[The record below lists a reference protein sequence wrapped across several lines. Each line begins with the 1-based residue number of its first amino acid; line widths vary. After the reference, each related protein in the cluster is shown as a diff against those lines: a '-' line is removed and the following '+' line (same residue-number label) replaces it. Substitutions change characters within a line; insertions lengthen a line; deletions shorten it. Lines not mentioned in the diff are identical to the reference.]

1 VGDFYRMVGVVVGL
15 FLRSDD
21 DTLDACFTM

>member
-1 VGDFYRMVGVVVGL
+1 MVGVVVGL